1 MLMASFFDGCTRPMP
16 ARRKTPS
23 PTQQLLLTDALPEDA
38 PAFWSVSEV
47 LDWLKQAIE
56 AHPVTGQT
64 LTVRGELSNLRPAS
78 SGHVYA
84 TLKDSGASLNVVMW
98 RSTAQKLKFR
108 LEDGMAVLATGQFNV
123 YAPGGSVSMVLQN
136 LVPDGMGALQL
147 AFEQLKAEL
156 SAEGL
161 FDDDRKQPLPPFPL
175 RVGIVTSPTGAV
187 IHDMWRVI
195 RQKNPLVSGLLVPV
209 AVQGDSAAS
218 QIAAAIDLLNHQADA
233 LGLDAI
239 LLARGGGSFED
250 LFCFSEAVVVR
261 AIADSQLPIVTGIG
275 HQPDFSLADAAADYS
290 AATPTAAA
298 DVLVPDSHAWH
309 QWLSDKQTL
318 LHREMTQRLST
329 EAQRLDALTDRL
341 TSGFNQIHTQTDFAL
356 RSLCQGLKEGIT
368 RQTQMAQQQVGQ
380 LATELQA
387 LSPLAT
393 LARGYSVTLND
404 QQQVISSVTQVS
416 PGQCLTLHV
425 SDGQF
430 ETRVI

>member
-1 MLMASFFDGCTRPMP
+1 M
-16 ARRKTPS
+16 RRKTPS
-23 PTQQLLLTDALPEDA
+23 ATQQLLLTDALPDDT
-38 PAFWSVSEV
+38 PSFWSVTEA

-108 LEDGMAVLATGQFNV
+108 LEDGMAVLATGQFNI

-147 AFEQLKAEL
+147 AFEQLKTEL
-156 SAEGL
+156 AAEGL
-161 FDDDRKQPLPPFPL
+161 FDEDRKQPLPLFPL

-195 RQKNPLVSGLLVPV
+195 RQKNPLVSALLVPV
-209 AVQGDSAAS
+209 AVQGDGAAS
-218 QIAAAIDLLNHQADA
+218 QIAAAIDRLNHQADN

-298 DVLVPDSHAWH
+298 DMLVPDSHAWQ
-309 QWLSDKQTL
+309 QWLTDRQSH
-318 LHREMTQRLST
+318 LHRDMTQRLAT
-329 EAQRLDALTDRL
+329 EAQRLDSLTDRL
-341 TSGFNQIHTQTDFAL
+341 ISGFSQTHTQATYTL
-356 RSLCQGLKEGIT
+356 RNLTQGLQDGAA
-368 RQTQMAQQQVGQ
+368 RQAQLAQQQVAQ
-380 LATELQA
+380 LATALHE

-393 LARGYSVTLND
+393 LARGYSVASNQQGHVIQSVKQVSAADRLTLRLSD
-404 QQQVISSVTQVS
+404 GTLTTQVISSASV
-416 PGQCLTLHV
+416 
-425 SDGQF
+425 D
-430 ETRVI
+430 